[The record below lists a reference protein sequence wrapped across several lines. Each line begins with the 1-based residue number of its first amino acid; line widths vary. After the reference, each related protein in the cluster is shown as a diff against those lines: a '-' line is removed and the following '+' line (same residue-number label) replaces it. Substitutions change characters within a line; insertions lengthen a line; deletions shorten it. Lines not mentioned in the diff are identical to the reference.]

1 MVSYKIRGK
10 YDYDDTQ
17 DTLEDNVDGGQDSSD
32 SETSPTPS
40 RDKNRI
46 NQVYPIEKCIFWE
59 EFAKISYFFKSSI
72 SIMNIFLQI

>member
-1 MVSYKIRGK
+1 MVSYKISGK
-10 YDYDDTQ
+10 YDYDNAQ

-32 SETSPTPS
+32 SETSPTTS

-72 SIMNIFLQI
+72 SIIKIFLQI

>member
-1 MVSYKIRGK
+1 MVSYKISGK
-10 YDYDDTQ
+10 YDYDNAQ

-32 SETSPTPS
+32 SETSPTTS

-59 EFAKISYFFKSSI
+59 EFAKISYFFKNSI
-72 SIMNIFLQI
+72 SIMNIFPQI

>member
-1 MVSYKIRGK
+1 MVSYKISGK
-10 YDYDDTQ
+10 YDYDNAQ

-32 SETSPTPS
+32 SETSPTTS

-59 EFAKISYFFKSSI
+59 EFAK
-72 SIMNIFLQI
+72 FLTFLKV